1 MSDNIHATHDIS
13 WQGEVECDVVSGEIF
28 RYNWKSLKVKED
40 GPKRL
45 RGREGEREEKGGGGG
60 KLVAQTASGCVQLA
74 WWEFKQDRSEQYPP
88 DPMLKKFGV
97 RMPGEWEEF
106 VVTGVVDG
114 QDDEGREGGKKVEAE
129 SVVEEKDRHEG
140 DNAPP
145 PPYNG

>member
-1 MSDNIHATHDIS
+1 MSDNVRARQDIS

-28 RYNWKSLKVKED
+28 RYDWKSLTVTEE
-40 GPKRL
+40 GRKRL
-45 RGREGEREEKGGGGG
+45 RGREGEERKGGG
-60 KLVAQTASGCVQLA
+60 KLVAQTASGCVLLSRH
-74 WWEFKQDRSEQYPP
+74 EYREDRREQYPP
-88 DPMLKKFGV
+88 DPILKSYGV

-114 QDDEGREGGKKVEAE
+114 QDKEGEEGERKVEAKE
-129 SVVEEKDRHEG
+129 VVEEKDRLEG